1 MMTRNA
7 KLAAL
12 GLFLAP
18 LVGLNVGCDSQG
30 PAERAGE
37 RIDNAAENVKDAVDP
52 RGPAEKAGAAVD
64 NAADKATNP

>member
-1 MMTRNA
+1 MKTGNA

-12 GLFLAP
+12 GMLLAP
-18 LVGLNVGCDSQG
+18 MIGLGVGCESKG

-37 RIDNAAENVKDAVDP
+37 KIDQNVKDLKDAVDP

-64 NAADKATNP
+64 DAANKVTNP

>member
-1 MMTRNA
+1 MKTRNA

-12 GLFLAP
+12 GMLLAP
-18 LVGLNVGCDSQG
+18 MIGMGLGCEPQG

-37 RIDNAAENVKDAVDP
+37 RIDEGIKDVKDAVDP

-64 NAADKATNP
+64 DAANKVTNP